1 MGSNVN
7 NKATSGGHEEVVF
20 QSKDIASKTKAGQKK
35 EYFVKIKKKSFGQR
49 FSEWFTKYKKKI
61 LIIMC
66 TVVLVSLA
74 VFAAIKIITIISQ
87 PEEKTLE
94 DWNDNLSETYGE
106 IEDTLNSNTS
116 DTPYTYTVEHYYE
129 QYENETNPDRKFE
142 IAIALGDLL
151 QDSEAYEDAISAYY
165 MIDENN
171 ITDSQKYIYY
181 THLRLVYS
189 KMGNE
194 DRENYC
200 TEQLQSINIEEANEY

>member
-1 MGSNVN
+1 
-7 NKATSGGHEEVVF
+7 
-20 QSKDIASKTKAGQKK
+20 
-35 EYFVKIKKKSFGQR
+35 
-49 FSEWFTKYKKKI
+49 
-61 LIIMC
+61 MC

-116 DTPYTYTVEHYYE
+116 DTPYTYTIEHYYE